1 MGHAVS
7 DSVDSCM
14 ASYPVAL
21 PFPQRLLATSLGG
34 QKAEEGSRVQMAAVS
49 MMEGLQRSLH
59 RDKST
64 LLSPG

>member
-21 PFPQRLLATSLGG
+21 PFPQRLLATSRG
-34 QKAEEGSRVQMAAVS
+34 QRAEEGSRVQMAAVS